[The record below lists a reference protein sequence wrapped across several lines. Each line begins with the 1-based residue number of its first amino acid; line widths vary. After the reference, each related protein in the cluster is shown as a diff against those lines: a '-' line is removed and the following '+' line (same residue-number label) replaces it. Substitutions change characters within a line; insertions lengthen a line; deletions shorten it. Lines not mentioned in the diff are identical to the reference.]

1 MCGVFFVVAVT
12 VVFNKSDSRKKED
25 KNELLV
31 LGHERWKKLKRWLTS
46 DLGLFKGLLFC

>member
-12 VVFNKSDSRKKED
+12 VVFNKSDSRKED